1 MHRQLFFLKE
11 WFFMKPMLRV
21 FSLLLALV
29 LLVGPAPSAFAEDN
43 ASGLDALM
51 EKFDERVLR
60 PKESSVLAEPEKMIV
75 VAPYRN
81 YICALTQTG
90 RGLIL
95 SQVPE
100 GASVTVYARQNG
112 WALGLTEDGA
122 IGGWMNGNFLEK
134 APAEGEAPSPR
145 LVMASVMSHF
155 PLNVQV
161 PKQSSLLDEPVR
173 MKIESTYGRCI
184 YVMPNIFDNKE
195 EELKTA
201 PEGAIVTVYAVENNY
216 VLGVVEG
223 SKVAGWMCAGKLVP
237 EDDEASGNGKERETR
252 IDELMQGFSS
262 LVQRPKK
269 ASLLDEPVEMRVRG
283 IRSRMVY
290 VMARV
295 ANIRIGEAPDGESVT
310 VYARQNGWALVK
322 SADGTIGGWINEKFL
337 VS

>member
-1 MHRQLFFLKE
+1 
-11 WFFMKPMLRV
+11 MKPMLRV
-21 FSLLLALV
+21 FSLLLAIV
-29 LLVGPAPSAFAEDN
+29 LLVGPAPSAFAEDD

-51 EKFDERVLR
+51 EKFDERVLS

-122 IGGWMNGNFLEK
+122 IGGWMNGDFLEK
-134 APAEGEAPSPR
+134 APAEGESPSPR

-155 PLNVQV
+155 PLSVQV

-184 YVMPNIFDNKE
+184 YVMPDIFDNKE
-195 EELKTA
+195 KLETA
-201 PEGAIVTVYAVENNY
+201 PEGAIVTVYAVENKY
-216 VLGVVEG
+216 ALGVVEG
-223 SKVAGWMCAGKLVP
+223 SKIAGWMCTDYLVP
-237 EDDEASGNGKERETR
+237 EDDEASGNGKEREAR
-252 IDELMQGFSS
+252 IDELMQSFSA

-269 ASLLDEPVEMRVRG
+269 ASLLDEPVKMQVRSIHG
-283 IRSRMVY
+283 RMVY

-295 ANIRIGEAPDGESVT
+295 ANSRIGAVPDGESVT

-322 SADGTIGGWINEKFL
+322 SADGTIGGWINENFL